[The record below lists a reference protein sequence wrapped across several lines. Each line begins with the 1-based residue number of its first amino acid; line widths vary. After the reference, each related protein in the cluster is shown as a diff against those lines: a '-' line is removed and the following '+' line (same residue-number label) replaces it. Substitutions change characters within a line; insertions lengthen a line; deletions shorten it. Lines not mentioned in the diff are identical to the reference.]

1 MFCCARRHRPHRV
14 RGRRVRSKE
23 GVRTAQGGVRRR
35 ESLPLP
41 PRAAHARTRAHAEPQ
56 TASPRTGRHC
66 LRSLLCRPVSD
77 RPTRRDTLKIK
88 ILFIDRM
95 GSVRNCGEKS
105 AVALTM
111 AITQTKYLASHTTR
125 LLPPQPP
132 HHARSEPPPR
142 PASPPPPRRA
152 PRRGM
157 GHHHVGASRQRAGGG
172 RRCPAAVH
180 LLGCQ
185 QDRVP
190 SWYDVER

>member
-77 RPTRRDTLKIK
+77 RPTRRDSENLIYSLDEGGAIKGPLGLGAIPPLKMRVSNFHSSCVLADP
-88 ILFIDRM
+88 LFADQDM
-95 GSVRNCGEKS
+95 MVCSS
-105 AVALTM
+105 FFL
-111 AITQTKYLASHTTR
+111 LATR
-125 LLPPQPP
+125 
-132 HHARSEPPPR
+132 R
-142 PASPPPPRRA
+142 
-152 PRRGM
+152 
-157 GHHHVGASRQRAGGG
+157 
-172 RRCPAAVH
+172 
-180 LLGCQ
+180 LGKNM
-185 QDRVP
+185 
-190 SWYDVER
+190 